1 MNLHYPLGYPIKT
14 LGSIT
19 YFLKLIGVLHNHT
32 NTYKETN
39 TLIKVFNNQ
48 IPCVYTIGKV
58 LLILKTTQYTCNT
71 THRLFILE
79 IHWVP

>member
-1 MNLHYPLGYPIKT
+1 
-14 LGSIT
+14 
-19 YFLKLIGVLHNHT
+19 
-32 NTYKETN
+32 
-39 TLIKVFNNQ
+39 
-48 IPCVYTIGKV
+48 